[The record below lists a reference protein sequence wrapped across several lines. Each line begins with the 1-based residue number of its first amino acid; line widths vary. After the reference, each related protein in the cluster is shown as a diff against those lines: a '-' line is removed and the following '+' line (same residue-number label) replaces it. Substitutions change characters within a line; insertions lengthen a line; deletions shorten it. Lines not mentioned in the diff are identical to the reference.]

1 MNAVEARGCTIGTR
15 KKTVRGLTLLE
26 VLAAVMIFAMVM
38 TVLVSTSSNAV
49 HHVGVSARR
58 LEADLVVDSLL
69 AELEVQIKQGL
80 APPIDKEEFISEQ
93 YSIRMVM
100 TDLVP
105 AEQNAAVGG
114 ALSLVASALPEVVG
128 YLKQYDIEVS
138 WIEPRGAQS
147 VRRTTFAFDWQSAQA
162 ELATL
167 IDAAGSAASGISGLG
182 DAGTDGQAATGSG
195 LGTASGSRAK
205 KLPAANFGIKPPPTR
220 FNGRNAR
227 MQHLRRLAG
236 KEI

>member
-1 MNAVEARGCTIGTR
+1 MNAVEARGCAIGIR

-26 VLAAVMIFAMVM
+26 VLAAMMIFAMVM

-58 LEADLVVDSLL
+58 LEADLVADSLL
-69 AELEVQIKQGL
+69 ADLEVQIKQGL
-80 APPIDKEEFISEQ
+80 APPIDEENFVSEQ

-128 YLKQYDIEVS
+128 HLKQYDIEVS

-147 VRRTTFAFDWQSAQA
+147 VRRTTFAFDWQSAEA

-167 IDAAGSAASGISGLG
+167 IAAAGSAASGISGL
-182 DAGTDGQAATGSG
+182 DDTGTDAQAATGSG
-195 LGTASGSRAK
+195 PRTASDSGAK
-205 KLPAANFGIKPPPTR
+205 NLPGANGGIKPPQTR
-220 FNGRNAR
+220 FDGRNAR
-227 MQHLRRLAG
+227 MRHLRRLAG
-236 KEI
+236 QEI